1 MYNSLTGWLFQNE
14 FDNYCLRVNRLYSIG
29 LRQRAVN
36 QISCC
41 PCSMAHKRAKRRGFL
56 VGNAY
61 FCAPQRRNLQLNNE
75 EIQEQNEETVVS
87 VTSEETSANAEN
99 VSSPT
104 ETTETAEESVAVAPK
119 AKTSKSPKSETSAS
133 SHDDFD
139 WDADEA
145 GFQSYSANERQKLE
159 SAYTESFSPVSE
171 KQVVKGRVVS
181 MNDKDVVINIG
192 FKSDG
197 LVSRQEFRDL
207 PDLKA
212 GDEVEVFVDVAE
224 DAMGQLILSRRKAMQ
239 ETAWDKIVEAHEK
252 DAVCTGYV
260 RSRTKGGLVV
270 DVFGIDTFLPGSQI
284 DTKPV
289 RDYDQYVGKNMDF
302 KIVKINDVYKNV
314 VVSHKALIEDDIEA
328 QKSEILGKLEK
339 GQVLEGVVKNM
350 TSFGVFVDLGGID
363 GLLHITDISW
373 GRINHP
379 EEVLKLD
386 DHINVVI
393 LDFDDQK
400 KRISL
405 GLKQLTPHPW
415 DNLTEGIEE
424 GSKVKG
430 KVVSV
435 ADYGAFIEI
444 KPGIEGLVHVS
455 EMSWSSHL
463 RNPSEYLKVGDEVE
477 AVVLALDRNE
487 HKMSL
492 GIKQLTADPWINI
505 EEKYPLGSK
514 HSGVVK
520 NLTSYGLFLELEEGI
535 DGLVHVS
542 DLSWNKKIKHPSEFT
557 KKGEK
562 LDVVVLEV
570 DKENRRLS
578 LGHKQLEE
586 NPWDTF
592 ETIFTVGS
600 VHEGTV
606 MSVGEK
612 GANIQMQYGVE
623 AFAPSRHLKKEDNK
637 TVKEDEALSFEVI
650 EFSKDAKRI
659 IVSHT
664 NTWKAAEKARNEA
677 DDKKRDGQRK
687 TASKVVKKINQ
698 SAQAT
703 TLGDMDALSELR
715 AQFEKAEK
723 KTAEK
728 KAASFSKTEAP
739 AAETTETTEIAE
751 VAETP
756 AEKPAKKAPKA
767 DKGDDLKKIG
777 GIGPAFEKRLNA
789 LGIVTYA
796 DMIALTDEKIAELE
810 QQDSMTSIDQWHK
823 WMEEAKEL
831 KG

>member
-1 MYNSLTGWLFQNE
+1 MT
-14 FDNYCLRVNRLYSIG
+14 
-29 LRQRAVN
+29 
-36 QISCC
+36 
-41 PCSMAHKRAKRRGFL
+41 
-56 VGNAY
+56 
-61 FCAPQRRNLQLNNE
+61 NE
-75 EIQEQNEETVVS
+75 EIQNNAEETVVS
-87 VTSEETSANAEN
+87 S
-99 VSSPT
+99 T
-104 ETTETAEESVAVAPK
+104 ETTSKKASKTVQTA
-119 AKTSKSPKSETSAS
+119 

-139 WDADEA
+139 WEADEA
-145 GFQSYSANERQKLE
+145 GFQSYSDSERKNLE
-159 SAYTESFSPVSE
+159 DAYTKSFQPISE
-171 KQVVKGRVVS
+171 KQVVKGRVVAVT
-181 MNDKDVVINIG
+181 DKDVVINIG

-197 LVSRQEFRDL
+197 LVSRQEFRDM
-207 PDLKA
+207 PDLA
-212 GDEVEVFVDVAE
+212 VGTEVEVFVDIAE
-224 DAMGQLILSRRKAMQ
+224 DSNGQLILSRRKAMQ
-239 ETAWDKIVEAHEK
+239 ETAWDKIIEAHNN
-252 DAVCTGYV
+252 DTVCTGYV

-328 QKSEILGKLEK
+328 QKSEILGRLEK

-386 DHINVVI
+386 DKINVVI
-393 LDFDDQK
+393 LDYDDNK

-405 GLKQLTPHPW
+405 GLKQLTSHPW
-415 DNLTEGIEE
+415 DSLTENIEE

-444 KPGIEGLVHVS
+444 KPGVEGLVHVS

-477 AVVLALDRNE
+477 AVVLALDRTE

-492 GIKQLTADPWINI
+492 GIKQLTNDPWVAI
-505 EEKYPLGSK
+505 EEKYPVGSK
-514 HSGVVK
+514 HSGIVK

-562 LDVVVLEV
+562 LDVIVLEV

-592 ETIFTVGS
+592 ETIFTIGS

-606 MSVGEK
+606 MSNGEK
-612 GANIQMQYGVE
+612 GANIQLQYGLE
-623 AFAPSRHLKKEDNK
+623 AFAPSRHMKKADNK
-637 TVKEDEALSFEVI
+637 PAKEDETLEFEVI

-664 NTWKAAEKARNEA
+664 NTWKAAEKATKEV
-677 DDKKRDGQRK
+677 DDKNRDKARK
-687 TASKVVKKINQ
+687 NASKAVKKINQ

-715 AQFEKAEK
+715 AQFEQAEKGNKKETPKAESPEVVESADEAPKK
-723 KTAEK
+723 KTTKSK
-728 KAASFSKTEAP
+728 KT
-739 AAETTETTEIAE
+739 
-751 VAETP
+751 
-756 AEKPAKKAPKA
+756 
-767 DKGDDLKKIG
+767 GDDLKVIE

-789 LGIVTYA
+789 LGINTFA
-796 DMIALTDEKIAELE
+796 DLIELTDEKIAELE
-810 QQDSMTSIDQWHK
+810 EQDSMTSLDQWHK
-823 WMEEAKEL
+823 WIEAAKSL
-831 KG
+831 